1 MRLLTERE
9 VDIGGYI
16 NTSGWGGAGAVS
28 PGGRRVTGR
37 ALSCI
42 HTTQGETLLS
52 LAIFVH
58 VPKLTFGMPSECEAC
73 RAWSD

>member
-28 PGGRRVTGR
+28 PGNRRVTTR

-42 HTTQGETLLS
+42 LTALGEILS
-52 LAIFVH
+52 LAILVH
-58 VPKLTFGMPSECEAC
+58 VPKLTFGMTSECEAC